1 VGVFFCVT
9 GGSGLVGGALL
20 ERLAREGHQTL
31 RLVRA
36 GGSQAG
42 SGRSALW
49 DPATGVVAGDAL
61 EGCDGV
67 VHLAGAGIADR
78 RWSTSVKRE
87 LVESRV
93 GPTRALAERI
103 ARLKRPPSVLVVA
116 SGVGF
121 YGDPGEAWVDETSP
135 AGQGFLAKLCVDW
148 EAAAEPAREAGVRV
162 VHLRLGMVVSGKGGA
177 LVRMLPVFR
186 AGGGGPVG
194 TGQQWVS
201 WISLEDVLGLTLH
214 ALRDPTVSG
223 PVNAVAPGPVRNAE
237 FAKTLG
243 AVLGKPAAL
252 RAPAFALRLAF
263 GEMADALLLSGVRA
277 KPSAALASGYG
288 FAHESIESAL
298 RAALA

>member
-1 VGVFFCVT
+1 M
-9 GGSGLVGGALL
+9 VGGALL

-36 GGSQAG
+36 NSSQAG
-42 SGRSALW
+42 SERSALW
-49 DPATGVVAGDAL
+49 DPATGAVAGDAL

-67 VHLAGAGIADR
+67 VHLAGAGIADH

-103 ARLKRPPSVLVVA
+103 ARMKRPPAVLVVA
-116 SGVGF
+116 SGVGI

-194 TGQQWVS
+194 TGKQWVS
-201 WISLEDVLGLTLH
+201 WISLEDVVGLTLH
-214 ALRDPTVSG
+214 ALRDPTLSG
-223 PVNAVAPGPVRNAE
+223 PVNAVAPEPVRNAE

-243 AVLGKPAAL
+243 AVLGKSAGL

-288 FAHESIESAL
+288 FTHEGIESAL
-298 RAALA
+298 RATLA